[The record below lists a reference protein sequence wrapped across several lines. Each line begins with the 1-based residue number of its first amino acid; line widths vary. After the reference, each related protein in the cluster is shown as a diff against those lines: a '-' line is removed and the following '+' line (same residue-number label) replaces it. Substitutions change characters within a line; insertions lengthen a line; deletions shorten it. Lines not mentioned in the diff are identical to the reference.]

1 MTPELFQTIMIPLG
15 IFAGATTVTLIV
27 RSILLRL
34 FRRWS
39 EKTET
44 EVDDLFLKAVRIPSI
59 NWAIA
64 IGLYIAIGTSSL
76 PPPYVAY
83 SLKVIH
89 VLIILS
95 VTFVLANVSSQLI
108 AYSIKRSAIS
118 IPVTGLS
125 QVIIKGTVLVIG
137 FLILLGTLGISIT
150 PLITA
155 LGVGGLAVALALQ
168 DSLSNL
174 FAGIHILVEQ
184 PVRVGDFIRL
194 ESGQEGYVT
203 DIGWRTTRIRLLPNN
218 MVIIPNNKLSQSIL
232 TNYYLPETRMALL
245 IPISVSYDTD
255 PDHVERVLVEEATQ
269 GAREIPG
276 LLADPAPFVRFIP
289 GFGDFSLN
297 FTLICQVR
305 EFTDQF
311 LAQHELRKRI
321 LKRFRKEGIEIP
333 FPSRTVY
340 TQPLDGKEPAP
351 GGAGNGAEQKKVGGE
366 ERASSDV

>member
-1 MTPELFQTIMIPLG
+1 MIPLG
-15 IFAGATTVTLIV
+15 IFAGATAVALIV
-27 RSILLRL
+27 RGILLRL
-34 FRRWS
+34 LHRWA

-44 EVDDLFLKAVRIPSI
+44 EVDNLFLSALRVPSI
-59 NWAIA
+59 SWAIA
-64 IGLYIAIGTSSL
+64 IGLYAAIGTSSL
-76 PPPYVAY
+76 PAPYVAY

-89 VLIILS
+89 VLVILS
-95 VTFVLANVSSQLI
+95 VTFVLANVSSQLV
-108 AYSIKRSAIS
+108 AYSIKKAAIS
-118 IPVTGLS
+118 IPLTGLS
-125 QVIIKGTVLVIG
+125 QTIIKGTVLVIG

-232 TNYYLPETRMALL
+232 TNYYLPEKRLALL
-245 IPISVSYDTD
+245 IPIGVSYAAD

-269 GAREIPG
+269 GTREIPG
-276 LLADPAPFVRFIP
+276 LLGDPAPFVRFIP

-297 FTLICQVR
+297 FTLICQVQ

-321 LKRFRKEGIEIP
+321 LKRFRREGIEIP
-333 FPSRTVY
+333 FPIRTVY
-340 TQPLDGKEPAP
+340 MHPVDGKAPAED
-351 GGAGNGAEQKKVGGE
+351 GQGNGVEKKEARGESQAGGVG
-366 ERASSDV
+366 